1 MRVLCLRVRINTH
14 IPRRV
19 LALPTHT
26 NTDLVSSDNTAF
38 HKIKYLLTTYYKQ
51 KHYKNN
57 TYKHIKINFSG
68 RRLICGDWCANSCLC
83 AVVIDMFSQSVVHC
97 CEAVF
102 STLGRY
108 KFTVDSEITVQ
119 SRMMMSLYFKELN
132 CLFCQMV

>member
-1 MRVLCLRVRINTH
+1 MRVLCLRARINTH
-14 IPRRV
+14 IRRRV

-26 NTDLVSSDNTAF
+26 NTDSVSSDNTAF
-38 HKIKYLLTTYYKQ
+38 YKIKYLLTTYYKQ

-57 TYKHIKINFSG
+57 IYKHIKINFSG

-83 AVVIDMFSQSVVHC
+83 AVVIDTFSQSVVHC

-102 STLGRY
+102 SVLGRY

-119 SRMMMSLYFKELN
+119 SRIMMSLYFKGLN
-132 CLFCQMV
+132 WDKL

>member
-1 MRVLCLRVRINTH
+1 MRMRVLCLRVRINTH

-19 LALPTHT
+19 LALP
-26 NTDLVSSDNTAF
+26 
-38 HKIKYLLTTYYKQ
+38 IKT
-51 KHYKNN
+51 
-57 TYKHIKINFSG
+57 S
-68 RRLICGDWCANSCLC
+68 RLC

-119 SRMMMSLYFKELN
+119 SRMMINVYFKELN